1 MPVDVNL
8 IKSKIARLKPEQRLS
23 LGLAGP
29 SDSVKLGL
37 KARPTAKSEALNR
50 LVDRGMLTEAGRDS
64 SLAGLSREKITP
76 KEAALGRMTSSGQ
89 VTPQYADSLRVGLR
103 RPDPE
108 KPLKASEI
116 LREKQAASEL
126 RVLSGKGTA
135 QDSAFAVG
143 LKRPKEEKPRSV
155 GQAGV
160 EYAKEIADA
169 TELMNK
175 PAGAGSAEL
184 MFTYGD
190 PARNIL
196 ESKAKTYGDSSAIVG
211 RALEKGF
218 DPANNMNE
226 LIQTI
231 PVAAKALSEYSAM
244 RKQGQSAQQAE
255 AALKSKYGYGLKD
268 LRDIH
273 YVATGQ

>member
-175 PAGAGSAEL
+175 PAGAGSAEP

-190 PARNIL
+190 PARSIL
-196 ESKAKTYGDSSAIVG
+196 ESKAKTYGDSAAIAS
-211 RALEKGF
+211 RAQERGF
-218 DPANNMNE
+218 AGNSMNE
-226 LIQTI
+226 LLQTI
-231 PVAAKALSEYSAM
+231 PVASKALSEYSAL
-244 RKQGQSAQQAE
+244 RKQGQTAQQAE
-255 AALKSKYGYGLKD
+255 AVLKSKYGYGLKD